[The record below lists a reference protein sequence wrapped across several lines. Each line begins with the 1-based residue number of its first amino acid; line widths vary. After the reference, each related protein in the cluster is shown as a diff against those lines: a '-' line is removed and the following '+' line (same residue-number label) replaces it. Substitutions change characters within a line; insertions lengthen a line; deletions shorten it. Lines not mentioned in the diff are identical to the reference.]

1 MQTPKILGALFAL
14 LFCATALRAEQKDI
28 AIELTVPDSAWIIT
42 IDEVHRVKNELWVV
56 STVSRDPNMMGA
68 QVISTVRASVKLA
81 ATDLPVKHFV
91 IGKTW
96 GWKNNEPYTFL
107 KNTKDIEKDLK
118 SAKILF
124 RKLKKKSQ

>member
-1 MQTPKILGALFAL
+1 MQTAKILGALFAL

-81 ATDLPVKHFV
+81 APDLPVKHFV

-124 RKLKKKSQ
+124 RKLKKKSK